1 MEVGRLGVRHGIE
14 PPTLIKIEMELEE
27 PLPEPEPEPE
37 PEPTPEEPKPK
48 PKKGVS
54 FLDEQVIN
62 GVTFDS

>member
-37 PEPTPEEPKPK
+37 PTPEEPRK

-54 FLDEQVIN
+54 FLDEQVTET
-62 GVTFDS
+62 VTLDS